1 MVSNVQVK
9 SEGEI
14 HSLHYTDIH
23 IFSKICSIDCEASHV
38 RYDTRR
44 GATVMS

>member
-1 MVSNVQVK
+1 MVSNVKVK
-9 SEGEI
+9 SKDEI
-14 HSLHYTDIH
+14 HSFYYTDIH